1 MIWAQDEPPVP
12 DAWHS
17 NSPDGLFLAAIR
29 RIPDEVL
36 VWRLDL
42 DTTRLMV
49 VRTDTDPHKEPYV
62 SYDIPRLI
70 DHIAWSPDS
79 KFLVMTT
86 YSAGGHSPWHDMSY
100 VYCVDDKSLRYM
112 DDIIGLVVD
121 DKFKFVGPHTVAM
134 KIPGPSRPEME
145 IDFEHPKLVVVDLVK
160 QTQSMK
166 KQGGMKEGK
175 VWDRQ

>member
-112 DDIIGLVVD
+112 DDVIGLVVD
-121 DKFKFVGPHTVAM
+121 AKFKFVGPHTVEM
-134 KIPGPSRPEME
+134 KIPGPSGPEV
-145 IDFEHPKLVVVDLVK
+145 DFEHPKSVMIDLVK
-160 QTQSMK
+160 QTPLMK
-166 KQGGMKEGK
+166 KQDGTKEGK
-175 VWDRQ
+175 VSDRQ